1 MRLLYFSTHI
11 LFLEERKEKKLMD
24 YKHFSVK
31 LTATEHGNYHL
42 NAQFH
47 PFWNNKKTITLDQ
60 NFLNWKEIITGA
72 RSLYETV
79 SNLFSWAKEL
89 YDSFRSQDVSKKTN
103 AGDKEKEKSQPI
115 DKNFSTKEE
124 TAATTLKDLN
134 RSPNKPPKESFQEPD
149 SKQKISS
156 TSETA
161 KTMNSQAK
169 KKAQSKKQLKSSSSK
184 VDFVKTDLFTPL
196 TKHILKTC
204 MELGRSVLKENMSG
218 IKTEDQKNRFEKK
231 NSSLKT
237 DKEQEKWSVW
247 IGFSMSD
254 TKQGSTPK
262 RRETLSL

>member
-1 MRLLYFSTHI
+1 
-11 LFLEERKEKKLMD
+11 MD

-31 LTATEHGNYHL
+31 LTATESGNYHL

-47 PFWNNKKTITLDQ
+47 PFWNNKKTILLDQ
-60 NFLNWKEIITGA
+60 DFLNWKEIITGA

-89 YDSFRSQDVSKKTN
+89 YDSFRIQDLSKKTY
-103 AGDKEKEKSQPI
+103 ACDTEKEKSQAI
-115 DKNFSTKEE
+115 DKNLSTKETE
-124 TAATTLKDLN
+124 ATTHKDLN
-134 RSPNKPPKESFQEPD
+134 RSSHKTSKERFQEPD
-149 SKQKISS
+149 SKQKISA
-156 TSETA
+156 TSEKA
-161 KTMNSQAK
+161 KATISEAK

-184 VDFVKTDLFTPL
+184 EDFVKAALFSPL
-196 TKHILKTC
+196 TKHILKAC
-204 MELGRSVLKENMSG
+204 MELGRTLLKENNSV

-231 NSSLKT
+231 NSSLKN
-237 DKEQEKWSVW
+237 DKEKEKWSIW